1 MAFGELMLVY
11 SLVVF
16 CERRLS
22 PLYARFHTWSSRLI
36 VPSVTHK
43 EKVAGQGWFEWYLHK
58 WSPLN
63 PPSRGAAS

>member
-11 SLVVF
+11 SLVVL

-22 PLYARFHTWSSRLI
+22 PLYARYHTWSSRLI
-36 VPSVTHK
+36 ASSVTQK
-43 EKVAGQGWFEWYLHK
+43 EKVAGQGWFKWNLHR